1 MIKIPFNKPYF
12 AGGEIQNIVNAAY
25 KGHLSGNG
33 IYTQLCHRFFETR
46 YGFKKTFLTTSCTD
60 AFEMAVMLMDIQP
73 GDEVIM
79 PSFTFVSTAN
89 PFLLKGARILFADS
103 CPDHPNMDLNAVEEL
118 ITPRTKVLVVMHY
131 GGVAQD
137 MDKAVE
143 LARKYNLILIE
154 DTAHAIDSHYK
165 GKPLGSFG
173 DFAAFSF
180 HETKNVSAGEG
191 GMLVVNNEKYIPR
204 AEIVWEKGT
213 NRAAFA
219 RGEVEKYEWVDVGAS
234 FLPSDMIAGVL
245 YAQLQIIDEIQ
256 SKRKKIFERY
266 YDNLKPLEQKGLVKL
281 PYIPDYA
288 ENNGHMFYL
297 LLKNKEQRDKMLR
310 FLNENYVHSVFHYL
324 PLHLSPFYKNR
335 HDGRELPNAVRYS
348 KMLLRLPF
356 FYELPLELVDFIS
369 EKVISF
375 FKTDK

>member
-12 AGGEIQNIVNAAY
+12 AGDEVRNIVNAAY
-25 KGHLSGNG
+25 QGHLSGNG
-33 IYTQLCHRFFETR
+33 VYTRMCHRFFESR

-60 AFEMAVMLMDIQP
+60 AFEMAVMLMDLQP

-89 PFLLKGARILFADS
+89 PFVLKGAKIVFADS
-103 CPDHPNMDLNAVEEL
+103 MPDHPNMDLEQAEAL
-118 ITPRTKVLVVMHY
+118 ITAKTKVLVVMHY

-143 LARKYNLILIE
+143 LARKYNLILLE
-154 DTAHAIDSHYK
+154 DTAHAIDAHYK

-191 GMLVVNNEKYIPR
+191 GMLVVNNEKYIRR
-204 AEIVWEKGT
+204 AEIIWEKGT

-245 YAQLQIIDEIQ
+245 YAQLEKLDEIQ
-256 SKRKKIFERY
+256 GKRKKIHERY
-266 YDNLKPLEQKGLVKL
+266 YRNLKPLEEKGLLKL
-281 PYIPDYA
+281 PFIPPYA

-297 LLKNKEQRDKMLR
+297 LLKNRGERDAMLKY
-310 FLNENYVHSVFHYL
+310 LNEHYVHSVFHYL
-324 PLHLSPFYKNR
+324 PLHLSPFYRER
-335 HDGRELPNAVRYS
+335 HDGRALPHAERYS
-348 KMLLRLPF
+348 ETLLRLPF
-356 FYELPLELVDFIS
+356 FYELPLELVDFITD
-369 EKVISF
+369 KVTGF
-375 FKTDK
+375 FKP